1 VHDIEPD
8 EFENVP
14 AVHAVHATPEKP
26 ALQAV
31 GNAVDD
37 TVCDASLVSVAK
49 FDAETDVL
57 VVPETF
63 SLRLSSGLFDVVAD
77 DLDVALANAVDDT
90 VADDFDVA
98 VEKIVAELMDET
110 DIEVVALKLSKELP
124 VITLLTVA
132 D

>member
-8 EFENVP
+8 DTENDP
-14 AVHAVHATPEKP
+14 AGHAVHATPEKP

-31 GNAVDD
+31 ANAVDD
-37 TVCDASLVSVAK
+37 TVADDIDDTVA
-49 FDAETDVL
+49 DDSDDTVANAVDDT
-57 VVPETF
+57 
-63 SLRLSSGLFDVVAD
+63 VAD

-90 VADDFDVA
+90 VADEFDVA
-98 VEKIVAELMDET
+98 VEKNVAELMDET
-110 DIEVVALKLSKELP
+110 DIDGVALKLTKELP